1 MIGNRY
7 FIQVPIINLS
17 NYNLSSQEVQ
27 QLKLGFDYR
36 FVDKNKDVQRFL
48 TADME
53 SLADSVKG
61 NIGHKKFK
69 TFS

>member
-1 MIGNRY
+1 MIENRY
-7 FIQVPIINLS
+7 FIQVPIKNLS

-27 QLKLGFDYR
+27 QLRLGFDYR
-36 FVDKNKDVQRFL
+36 FADKNKDVQRFL
-48 TADME
+48 TANME

-61 NIGHKKFK
+61 NIDHKKFK

>member
-1 MIGNRY
+1 MIENRY
-7 FIQVPIINLS
+7 FIQVPIKNLS

-48 TADME
+48 TANME

-61 NIGHKKFK
+61 NIDHRKE

>member
-7 FIQVPIINLS
+7 FIQVPIKNLS

-48 TADME
+48 TANME
-53 SLADSVKG
+53 SLPDSVKG
-61 NIGHKKFK
+61 NIDHKKFK

>member
-17 NYNLSSQEVQ
+17 NYNLPNQEVQ

-48 TADME
+48 TANME

-61 NIGHKKFK
+61 SIDHKKFK